1 MVVKGEVFGG
11 EGSLSVSSRPLQAG
25 GCPQRDLLTY
35 RDGGLLACGEQEV
48 VSCLQVWGA
57 ADQVSGWPSDPAWS
71 QASLLGFLPMQVG
84 SQWAGD
90 NFPCLVSTQV
100 PSACRFSLVSCAL
113 DAACFCSWHHLPI
126 LPLLG
131 SETS

>member
-1 MVVKGEVFGG
+1 MGHGG
-11 EGSLSVSSRPLQAG
+11 DREDRHHAGSFLTLFLVPQSVCSL
-25 GCPQRDLLTY
+25 
-35 RDGGLLACGEQEV
+35 
-48 VSCLQVWGA
+48 
-57 ADQVSGWPSDPAWS
+57 GWIRRDPAWS

>member
-1 MVVKGEVFGG
+1 LFAGLGG
-11 EGSLSVSSRPLQAG
+11 RQIRFQDGLVTLLGARP
-25 GCPQRDLLTY
+25 P
-35 RDGGLLACGEQEV
+35 
-48 VSCLQVWGA
+48 
-57 ADQVSGWPSDPAWS
+57 
-71 QASLLGFLPMQVG
+71 LLGFLPMQVG

-100 PSACRFSLVSCAL
+100 PPACWFSLVSCVL

>member
-1 MVVKGEVFGG
+1 MWGTGG
-11 EGSLSVSSRPLQAG
+11 GFLFAGLGGWQVRFQDGLVALLGARP
-25 GCPQRDLLTY
+25 P
-35 RDGGLLACGEQEV
+35 
-48 VSCLQVWGA
+48 
-57 ADQVSGWPSDPAWS
+57 
-71 QASLLGFLPMQVG
+71 LLGFLPMQVG

-100 PSACRFSLVSCAL
+100 PSARRFSLVSRAL
-113 DAACFCSWHHLPI
+113 DAVCFCSWHHLPI